1 MKKHVNMKNMFWKRI
16 KNFANKDIE
25 PDEIFLDS
33 KNLPGFDRELFEGR
47 LESPLSPRI
56 PYVVFAFFLIIAA
69 VLAARLFQLQIIRA
83 DYYRVRAENNRLVKM
98 SFPAERGLIYD
109 RDMKELVWNVS
120 EGRAYLS
127 EPGLSHILG
136 YIGYD
141 EETSEV
147 SDYPKKT
154 GRAGIEKAYE
164 DILNGKDGSRFIEK
178 DARGQIVSQSVA
190 TPAERGSNVVLTV
203 DAGLQSELFRA
214 IGQIA
219 AERGFNAGSGA
230 IIDVVSGE
238 ILALAS
244 WPEINSQIFSR
255 GPTPSEISVFL
266 KDERKP
272 FFFRALEGVY
282 PPGSVFKTIV
292 ALGALSEKII
302 DPQKEIFS
310 AGSISIANPYFPDSE
325 SVFYDWKAHGWVNMR
340 RAIAVSSNIY
350 FYTIGGGFGNQAG
363 LGVRKIIEYAK
374 KMGLGQKI
382 GLELPEADGLLPT
395 PEWKEKYRPDD
406 PIWRIGDTYNLSI
419 GQGMIQVTPLQMA
432 QIAAIIANDGEK
444 PRLRFV
450 KAVLSPDGEKTLA
463 EEKSGE
469 KINISQEAFKVVK
482 EGMREAASYG
492 TAGALSGLAVEIA
505 GKTGTAEVGSIGQK
519 VNSWF
524 IGFLPYEKPK
534 LALAIV
540 LEKGS
545 SANLVG
551 AVAAAREII
560 SWMINNRSEF
570 FWE

>member
-1 MKKHVNMKNMFWKRI
+1 MFWKRT
-16 KNFANKDIE
+16 KNFANNKDIE

-47 LESPLSPRI
+47 LESPVSPKI
-56 PYVVFAFFLIIAA
+56 PYVVFVVFSIIAA
-69 VLAARLFQLQIIRA
+69 ILAARLFQLQIINA
-83 DYYRVRAENNRLVKM
+83 DYYRARAENNRMVKL

-109 RDMKELVWNVS
+109 RDMKELVWNAS
-120 EGRAYLS
+120 EGRAYLP

-136 YIGYD
+136 YLGYS
-141 EETSEV
+141 EEIKNGK
-147 SDYPKKT
+147 DYAKKT

-164 DILNGKDGSRFIEK
+164 NILGGKDGLRYIEE
-178 DARGQIVSQSVA
+178 DARGQIVSQSM
-190 TPAERGSNVVLTV
+190 EFEGEKGSSVVLTV
-203 DAGLQSELFRA
+203 DAGLQSELFRT
-214 IGQIA
+214 IGQIITG
-219 AERGFNAGSGA
+219 RGFSAGSGA
-230 IIDVVSGE
+230 IIDVSSGE
-238 ILALAS
+238 ILALTS

-255 GPTPSEISVFL
+255 GLASSQIETFL

-310 AGSISIANPYFPDSE
+310 AGRISIANPYFPDSE

-340 RAIAVSSNIY
+340 RAIAVSSNVY
-350 FYTIGGGFGNQAG
+350 FYTIGGGLGDQAG

-374 KMGLGQKI
+374 KIGLGQKI
-382 GLELPEADGLLPT
+382 GLELPEADGFLPT

-406 PIWRIGDTYNLSI
+406 PVWRIGDTYNLSI
-419 GQGMIQVTPLQMA
+419 GQGMVQVTPLQMA
-432 QIAAIIANDGEK
+432 QVAAIIAREGEK
-444 PRLRFV
+444 PRLHLA
-450 KAVLSPDGEKTLA
+450 KALITPDGEKKLV
-463 EEKSGE
+463 EEKPGE
-469 KINISQEAFKVVK
+469 KIDIFQEAFKIVK
-482 EGMREAASYG
+482 EGMREAVSYG
-492 TAGALSGLAVEIA
+492 TASALSGLGVEIA
-505 GKTGTAEVGSIGQK
+505 GKTGTAEVGTSGQK

-560 SWMINNRSEF
+560 PWMLANRPEF
-570 FWE
+570 FRNAGSF